1 MHGLSATGL
10 EPGVTRYDT
19 TGPATIVG
27 AGESAEMRQPVTQIT
42 TYRDP
47 QTNAVVEG
55 RVQGQLQN
63 GVFVATPG
71 STGVFG
77 VAADGRV
84 IVGDGA
90 RQTVIAPGQTA
101 ASGEITPSSPSLAE
115 ALSNSG
121 EQAVVVRP
129 PSSALV
135 NQEDTHTVTLN
146 PGGTLSDIVLLQGR
160 AGNPVTVADLLAANP
175 QYTDVTK
182 IPAGAELNVPV
193 RTGDVLS
200 IYRGSGAV
208 ETINTRTAEI
218 TSTTQ
223 DAQGNTHQVISR
235 PDGDDGRI
243 YIERTLHA
251 GTGEVVSSS
260 AVRVDTMSGQIQPAC
275 RGRNRLREK
284 TRSCLCRRGTTHL
297 RPQNEYQR
305 TNGLSD
311 LTGGSPMGYYRW

>member
-1 MHGLSATGL
+1 M
-10 EPGVTRYDT
+10 
-19 TGPATIVG
+19 
-27 AGESAEMRQPVTQIT
+27 
-42 TYRDP
+42 
-47 QTNAVVEG
+47 
-55 RVQGQLQN
+55 
-63 GVFVATPG
+63 
-71 STGVFG
+71 
-77 VAADGRV
+77 
-84 IVGDGA
+84 
-90 RQTVIAPGQTA
+90 
-101 ASGEITPSSPSLAE
+101 
-115 ALSNSG
+115 
-121 EQAVVVRP
+121 
-129 PSSALV
+129 
-135 NQEDTHTVTLN
+135 
-146 PGGTLSDIVLLQGR
+146 
-160 AGNPVTVADLLAANP
+160 TVADLLAANP

-297 RPQNEYQR
+297 RPQK
-305 TNGLSD
+305 
-311 LTGGSPMGYYRW
+311 